1 MGCCR
6 KKNPSSTDKKNTFV
20 RCITSCAC
28 GTHWAYPHNKKCIL
42 SHAANVDDCSSM
54 PEDLRSEAIAAM
66 AVNAIGP
73 LFQMPGAS
81 QTHNSSN
88 TMALAM
94 LNGPELKAMWVQ
106 YRGQAQRSHPWTFSS
121 LRDTKNSKK
130 MRIMHWCFCLHAAE
144 FHQLLLTHQSS
155 NGIPAL

>member
-28 GTHWAYPHNKKCIL
+28 GTHWPYPHNKKCIL

-66 AVNAIGP
+66 PVNAIGP
-73 LFQMPGAS
+73 PFQMPGAS
-81 QTHNSSN
+81 QTHNNSN
-88 TMALAM
+88 TMASAVLKRTRTESDVGSVQ
-94 LNGPELKAMWVQ
+94 GPSSKKPSLDVFITVGHKELKEKW
-106 YRGQAQRSHPWTFSS
+106 G
-121 LRDTKNSKK
+121 LRTDASVRMLQNSTN
-130 MRIMHWCFCLHAAE
+130 CC
-144 FHQLLLTHQSS
+144 
-155 NGIPAL
+155 